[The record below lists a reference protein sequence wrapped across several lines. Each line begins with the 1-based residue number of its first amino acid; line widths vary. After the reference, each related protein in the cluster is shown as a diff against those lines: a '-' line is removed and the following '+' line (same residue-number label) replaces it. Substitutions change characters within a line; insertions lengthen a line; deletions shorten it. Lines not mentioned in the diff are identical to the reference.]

1 MTQSIFWYDFE
12 TTGIDPR
19 RDRPL
24 QVAGV
29 RTDLDLNE
37 IAAPLNLHCRLSDD
51 VLPHPRACLVTG
63 ILPDTLQRQG
73 LREREFLQRLHDEL
87 ARPNT
92 CTVGYNN
99 LRFDDEMVRHSLYRN
114 FHDPYA
120 REWQQGN
127 SRWDVLGLI
136 RALYAFRPESL
147 TWPEENQR
155 VSLRLD
161 RLTLANGIEHG
172 QAHDALA
179 DVRATLALARLVR
192 QRQPRLYDYLWA
204 QRQKKAVQ
212 ARIRLLEPLLHVSG
226 RFSAERHFLAPV
238 LPLAWHPVNRNVLIV
253 CDLDAAP
260 EPLLELD
267 ADTLRQRLYTRREDL
282 AEGELPVPL
291 KLVQINKCPVLAPFS
306 VLRPADTERLGFDL
320 ASVWRTVRR
329 LLDQRSNWQPKLQ
342 ALYTEPAALAGQ
354 LKVQD
359 AELRL
364 YDGFIDAAERS
375 LCERVRQCPAEQLG
389 SQTWAF
395 RDDRHPDMFFRYRA
409 RNFPELLTAE
419 EGARWRE
426 FCRLRLLQEEGQG
439 QLTCGQFFTLAEQLR
454 GEVSS
459 DLLPILD
466 AWSAHVRALMRRLE
480 SSAGS
485 AT

>member
-37 IAAPLNLHCRLSDD
+37 IGEPLNLYCRLSDD
-51 VLPHPRACLVTG
+51 VLPHPSACLVTG
-63 ILPDTLQRQG
+63 ILPDTLQRLG
-73 LREREFLQRLHDEL
+73 LRERDFMQRLHDEIS
-87 ARPNT
+87 RPQT

-147 TWPEENQR
+147 TWPQENER

-192 QRQPRLYDYLWA
+192 QAQPRLYDYLWA
-204 QRQKKAVQ
+204 QRQKKAAL

-238 LPLAWHPVNRNVLIV
+238 LPLAWHPVNRNALIV
-253 CDLDAAP
+253 CDLGAAP
-260 EPLLELD
+260 DPLFELD
-267 ADTLRQRLYTRREDL
+267 ADTLRQRLYTRRDAL

-291 KLVQINKCPVLAPFS
+291 KLVQINKCPILAPFS
-306 VLRPADTERLGFDL
+306 VLRPSDNERLQFDL
-320 ASVWRTVRR
+320 AGVWRTVRR
-329 LLDQRSNWQPKLQ
+329 ILEQRSNWQS
-342 ALYTEPAALAGQ
+342 
-354 LKVQD
+354 KVQAIYAGSSPFQTEKLD

-364 YDGFIDAAERS
+364 YDGFVDAEERQ
-375 LCERVRQCPAEQLG
+375 LCEQVRLCPAEELAG
-389 SQTWAF
+389 RTWRF
-395 RDDRHPDMFFRYRA
+395 RDDRHPELFFRYRA
-409 RNFPELLTAE
+409 RNFPELLTVE
-419 EGARWRE
+419 EGRRWRE
-426 FCRLRLLQEEGQG
+426 FCRQRLLSKETQG
-439 QLTCGQFFTLAEQLR
+439 QLTCGQFLALTQECR
-454 GEVSS
+454 REVSV
-459 DLLPILD
+459 DVLPILD
-466 AWSAHVRALMRRLE
+466 AWCAHVQAVIRRLDE
-480 SSAGS
+480 SVAA